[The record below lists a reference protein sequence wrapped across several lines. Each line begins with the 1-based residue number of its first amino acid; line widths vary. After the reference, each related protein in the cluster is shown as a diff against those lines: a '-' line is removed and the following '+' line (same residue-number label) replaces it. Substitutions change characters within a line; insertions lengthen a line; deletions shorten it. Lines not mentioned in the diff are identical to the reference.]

1 MRHTILRENLKTSS
15 NERKLLKQHIIWPL
29 MLLGLALRG
38 EGLENIL
45 CLVTLFW
52 NGGVKITLV
61 GILFYVLMIIHLA
74 SFSILDS
81 IG

>member
-1 MRHTILRENLKTSS
+1 
-15 NERKLLKQHIIWPL
+15 

-61 GILFYVLMIIHLA
+61 GILFYVLMIIHLT
-74 SFSILDS
+74 SFSVLDS